1 MPQPPGDTL
10 PLDCPPPPSMDTDEP
25 PSPLVPGPEF
35 AHVLKGTIHMIH
47 DDIKDGYLP
56 ENPRLR
62 ATPPRQRPGLAD
74 PACLGLTSMMNW
86 NGQEAL
92 RNTTL
97 LTDLDEEALE
107 RTNPRRELVVCLW
120 SPPWLTPPGVRYC
133 KKTGANQLCC

>member
-1 MPQPPGDTL
+1 MRPVSQTN
-10 PLDCPPPPSMDTDEP
+10 
-25 PSPLVPGPEF
+25 
-35 AHVLKGTIHMIH
+35 LKQ
-47 DDIKDGYLP
+47 KRYLP

-97 LTDLDEEALE
+97 LTDLDQEALE
-107 RTNPRRELVVCLW
+107 RTNPRWFL
-120 SPPWLTPPGVRYC
+120 PWLTPPGALKYPPPV
-133 KKTGANQLCC
+133 AALVL